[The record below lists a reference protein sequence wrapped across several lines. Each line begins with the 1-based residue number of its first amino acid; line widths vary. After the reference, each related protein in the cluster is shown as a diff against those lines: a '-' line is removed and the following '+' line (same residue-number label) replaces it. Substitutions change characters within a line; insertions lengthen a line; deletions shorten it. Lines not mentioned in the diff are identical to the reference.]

1 MRRTGTLV
9 PCAIALACLVMLAQF
24 HLREIVASSIQYDD
38 AHNANV
44 AKDLAFGSGYTTSY
58 HELVPFNPEATTGP
72 VVLLPA
78 AAFVWLFGNQ
88 YWVPTFA
95 VVVCLWTAL
104 GVVLFL
110 LRRYLEPRA
119 WWITAALIAFG
130 LALFDS
136 DEFGLLGDV
145 PGALLAVAAVLILCQ
160 QNMCGRIWRAGLLL
174 GIAIQIKLLVLL
186 LAPAALAYILATPS
200 SNRRRDIVLFCGAVI
215 LPTILWELG
224 QLVSM
229 GSFHDWAAL
238 NARQFAFIRTWSG
251 VNIVQTMDAA
261 AAARRQI
268 ALHVS
273 SLLEDFHG
281 WAPLLLFPAALV
293 ISVGVL
299 LRAGRQDDAPL
310 RSASLVLVAAGI
322 IHLIWWFTLD
332 TDGWFRHL
340 LPGVVYVL
348 VAVSMAAAANSTL
361 SLRLGAA
368 GLCLLLASMIPQ
380 LSNLNYVFR
389 PFRPEP
395 RLSALLATRDEMI
408 ALQKNHDFVF
418 VGYGWWVP
426 RDLEYVLPTVGN
438 FKDVLRLR
446 KADVAGKTVVLVRN
460 EFFNREHSPYMSAFQ
475 RACDRGVLFTREPFV
490 ISACPSLPGDLR

>member
-1 MRRTGTLV
+1 MRRTATLV

-24 HLREIVASSIQYDD
+24 HLRAIVASSIQYDD

-44 AKDLAFGSGYTTSY
+44 AKDLAFGKGYSTSY
-58 HELVPFNPEATTGP
+58 HELVRFNPEATTGP
-72 VVLLPA
+72 VVLMPA
-78 AAFVWLFGNQ
+78 AGFVWLFGNQ

-95 VVVCLWTAL
+95 VVVCLWTSL
-104 GVVLFL
+104 GVVLLL
-110 LRRYLEPRA
+110 LRRYLEPPA
-119 WWITAALIAFG
+119 WWITIALIAFG
-130 LALFDS
+130 LALYDA

-145 PGALLAVAAVLILCQ
+145 PGALLAVASVLALCR
-160 QNMCGRIWRAGLLL
+160 QNMRGRIWRAGLLL

-186 LAPAALAYILATPS
+186 VAPAALAYILLAPS
-200 SNRRRDIVLFCGAVI
+200 SNRRNDLVLFCSAVI
-215 LPTILWELG
+215 LPSVVWELY
-224 QLVSM
+224 QLVSI
-229 GSFHDWAAL
+229 GSFHEWAAL

-251 VNIVQTMDAA
+251 VNIVQTMDVT
-261 AAARRQI
+261 AAARRQVV
-268 ALHVS
+268 LHVS

-293 ISVGVL
+293 VSVGVL
-299 LRAGRQDDAPL
+299 WQANRLDDAPL
-310 RSASLVLVAAGI
+310 RSASFVLIAAGI
-322 IHLIWWFTLD
+322 IHLVWWFTLD

-340 LPGVVYVL
+340 LPAVVYVL
-348 VAVSMAAAANSTL
+348 VAVSMAAAANATTSP
-361 SLRLGAA
+361 RLGAI
-368 GLCLLLASMIPQ
+368 GLCLLLASAIPQ

-395 RLSALLATRDEMI
+395 RLSALLATRDAMI
-408 ALQKNHDFVF
+408 RLQRNHDFVF

-460 EFFNREHSPYMSAFQ
+460 EFFNREHSPYTSAFQ
-475 RACDRGVLFTREPFV
+475 RACDRNTLFTREPFV
-490 ISACPSLPGDLR
+490 ISACTSLPGDLR